1 MADGRGTAVAGI
13 FGAAVLAA
21 CLLVPGMRVGA
32 DQPWLGAAIMIVP
45 IAALL
50 TGTGYRHYGLGRA
63 SAVAL
68 VVTLAAGGMSWLV
81 AVFTLVK
88 ALSGAGVGVVWA
100 ILLFAT
106 PVISVLALGALA
118 LRTIPTRH
126 SSGDVATV
134 DPVQKSAP

>member
-13 FGAAVLAA
+13 IGAAVLAA

-45 IAALL
+45 VAALL
-50 TGTGYRHYGLGRA
+50 TGAGYRHYGLGRA
-63 SAVAL
+63 LAVAL
-68 VVTLAAGGMSWLV
+68 AVTVVAGGISWLV

-88 ALSGAGVGVVWA
+88 ALSGAGVGIVWA

-106 PVISVLALGALA
+106 PVISVLALGAVA
-118 LRTIPTRH
+118 LRILPPRH
-126 SSGDVATV
+126 PGDVATV
-134 DPVQKSAP
+134 DPVQK